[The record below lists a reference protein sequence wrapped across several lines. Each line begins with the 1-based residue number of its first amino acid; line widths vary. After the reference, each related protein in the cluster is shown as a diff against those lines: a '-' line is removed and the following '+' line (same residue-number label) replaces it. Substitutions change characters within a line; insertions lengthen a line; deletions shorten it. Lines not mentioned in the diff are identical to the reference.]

1 MKEIKNNVELVVR
14 APVMRVTG
22 GCVQFT
28 SVILFSFI
36 FISFLERLLPM
47 IKENVLWY
55 VTCEFT
61 ANRYEPKVEILLF
74 KAKTYNEAVEYL
86 GTLDIDKKLSEYDD
100 KVIKVFKY
108 IERIY
113 E

>member
-1 MKEIKNNVELVVR
+1 
-14 APVMRVTG
+14 
-22 GCVQFT
+22 
-28 SVILFSFI
+28 
-36 FISFLERLLPM
+36 M

-61 ANRYEPKVEILLF
+61 DDRCEPKVEILLF

-86 GTLDIDKKLSEYDD
+86 STFDIDRELSEYDD

-108 IERIY
+108 VERIY
-113 E
+113 ER